1 MYAGLIDGK
10 ESASLALGANR
21 YAYVHV
27 ARGSVE
33 LNGVLL
39 QEGDGVRVRDE
50 QLLTLS
56 KGVDA
61 EVLVFDL
68 RPQELPQMP

>member
-10 ESASLALGANR
+10 ESATLDLAANR

-33 LNGVLL
+33 LNGMLL
-39 QEGDGVRVRDE
+39 QEGDGVRLRDE
-50 QLLTLS
+50 QALTLS
-56 KGVDA
+56 NGADA